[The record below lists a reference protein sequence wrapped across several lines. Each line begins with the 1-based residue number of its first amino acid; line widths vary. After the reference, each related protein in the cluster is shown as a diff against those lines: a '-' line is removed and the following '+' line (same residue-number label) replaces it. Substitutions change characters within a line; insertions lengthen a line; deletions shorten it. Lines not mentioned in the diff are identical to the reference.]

1 MLVVATET
9 VAGALIILTV
19 ARGAVLGAWGGTTG
33 IAGWVGGTAVSVGRS
48 GAVGGGGAVSAGVRP
63 KSSAF

>member
-33 IAGWVGGTAVSVGRS
+33 IAG
-48 GAVGGGGAVSAGVRP
+48 
-63 KSSAF
+63 